1 MFKLMDKNII
11 TILAH
16 KISLSGSISAQQV
29 TTFYIPEAIRDSSL
43 CGMCGA
49 ECTFCE
55 NVTI

>member
-1 MFKLMDKNII
+1 MFKLMGKKII
-11 TILAH
+11 TVYAH
-16 KISLSGSISAQQV
+16 KIALSGSISAKQV

-49 ECTFCE
+49 ECSFCE